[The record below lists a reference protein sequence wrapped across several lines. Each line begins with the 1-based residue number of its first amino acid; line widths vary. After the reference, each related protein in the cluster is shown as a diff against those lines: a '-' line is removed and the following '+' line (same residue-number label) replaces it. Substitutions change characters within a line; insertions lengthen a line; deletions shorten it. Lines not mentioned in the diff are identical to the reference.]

1 MQYHSTHKTFISHYC
16 VWNRNN
22 RWQLLHKRWLSVYQ
36 PSIKGLVLF
45 HRLIICHVFLLYGYL
60 NGLYFVKVN
69 SSLIQ
74 SKLRSHYVYYG
85 STTCKVPTSLVFSC
99 VAADDRVNIYLCQMF
114 IWKWLLWLY
123 WHLHHKLKSLHHT
136 QCHHTCIMWL
146 ETYA

>member
-1 MQYHSTHKTFISHYC
+1 M
-16 VWNRNN
+16 
-22 RWQLLHKRWLSVYQ
+22 
-36 PSIKGLVLF
+36 
-45 HRLIICHVFLLYGYL
+45 FLLYGYL
-60 NGLYFVKVN
+60 NGLYFVQVN

-85 STTCKVPTSLVFSC
+85 STTCKVPTSLFFRC

-123 WHLHHKLKSLHHT
+123 WHLNHKLKSLHHT

-146 ETYA
+146 ETYALVRKQYGHGCQNKTWFAKRKLKQTYMQLKAILMPAMLSKIQVTLNM